1 MHIVKTLLVSLSPCL
16 LVFLCASAPLWPILG
31 ILAAEA
37 QQPKDSADKKPPV
50 TFEELR
56 KIVQEI
62 DKRMAAVQGNPLT
75 KLDALRALE
84 AEYAA
89 KGPAARSAIAV
100 RILTVAPEVGNYE
113 EALRYA
119 DIAYGTS
126 AMGRRAGADE
136 LKGYRPVDALNA
148 LARAAEAAQVVMINE
163 AHHVPQHRA
172 FTIGLLKKLRNRG
185 FTHFATETLY
195 EKDTQLNERGYP
207 TAQTGYYTG
216 EPVYGD
222 LIRIALRLGFRVIPY
237 EVEGATNPDERER
250 GQARN
255 LVERILKDDPKA
267 RILIHAGYAHID
279 ESGADRVGAITMAQ
293 RFKETT
299 GIDPLTIEQTEM
311 TEHNSRE
318 LEHPLYRHVLERGLV
333 TRPTVF
339 RKARGELWMQE
350 RGRHDVTLFHPR
362 SRPLGRDAGGRPD
375 WLRLGGSRGPYR
387 LPKDV
392 CGAER
397 RCLVRARLASEP
409 ADAIPIDQLEVLA
422 ERQAAAL
429 MLPAGEFIIEVQD
442 PEGRP
447 LTNFRIRKGRPR

>member
-1 MHIVKTLLVSLSPCL
+1 MRNIFIF
-16 LVFLCASAPLWPILG
+16 VFLCGSVSLWPILS
-31 ILAAEA
+31 ILAAEP
-37 QQPKDSADKKPPV
+37 QQTRDSADKDQPV

-56 KIVQEI
+56 KIVLEI

-75 KLDALRALE
+75 KLDALRAME

-89 KGPAARSAIAV
+89 KGKAAKSAIAV
-100 RILTVAPEVGNYE
+100 RILTVAPELGNYG

-119 DIAYGTS
+119 DIAYGTH
-126 AMGRRAGADE
+126 AIGRLAGADE
-136 LKGYRPVDALNA
+136 LKGYQPVDALNA
-148 LARAAEAAQVVMINE
+148 LVRAAEAAQVVMINE

-172 FTIGLLKKLRNRG
+172 FTIDLLKKLRHRG

-207 TAQTGYYTG
+207 TTNTGFYTG

-222 LIRIALRLGFRVIPY
+222 LIRIALMLGFRVIPY
-237 EVEGATNPDERER
+237 EVEGATSADVRER

-267 RILIHAGYAHID
+267 RILVHAGYAHID
-279 ESGADRVGAITMAQ
+279 ESGADRVGAMTMAQ

-311 TEHNSRE
+311 SEHSARE
-318 LEHPLYRHVLERGLV
+318 FEHPLYRHVLERGLV
-333 TRPTVF
+333 TRPAVF
-339 RKARGELWMQE
+339 RNARGELWVQE

-387 LPKDV
+387 LPKNV

-397 RCLVRARLASEP
+397 RCLVRARAASEP

-422 ERQAAAL
+422 EWRAPAL
-429 MLPAGEFIIEVQD
+429 MLPAGAFIIEVQD
-442 PEGRP
+442 PGGRP
-447 LTNFRIRKGRPR
+447 VMNFRIRKGSPNGIR

>member
-1 MHIVKTLLVSLSPCL
+1 MGNIIIFL
-16 LVFLCASAPLWPILG
+16 FLCASVALWPIPS
-31 ILAAEA
+31 ILIAGP
-37 QQPKDSADKKPPV
+37 QQTKDSADKDRPV

-56 KIVQEI
+56 KIVLEI

-75 KLDALRALE
+75 KLDALRAME
-84 AEYAA
+84 AEYNA
-89 KGPAARSAIAV
+89 KGPAARSAVAV
-100 RILTVAPEVGNYE
+100 RILTVAPEVGNYG

-119 DIAYGTS
+119 DIAYGTQ
-126 AMGRRAGADE
+126 AMGRLAGADE

-172 FTIGLLKKLRNRG
+172 FTIDLLKKLRQRG

-207 TAQTGYYTG
+207 TTTTGFYTG

-237 EVEGATNPDERER
+237 EVEGAADADLRER

-267 RILIHAGYAHID
+267 RILVHAGYAHID
-279 ESGADRVGAITMAQ
+279 EFGADRVGAITMAQ

-311 TEHNSRE
+311 SEHSARE
-318 LEHPLYRHVLERGLV
+318 FEHPLYRHVVERGLV
-333 TRPTVF
+333 TRPVVF
-339 RKARGELWMQE
+339 RNARRELWSQD

-362 SRPLGRDAGGRPD
+362 TRPLSPDAGGRPD
-375 WLRLGGSRGPYR
+375 WLLLGGSRGPYR
-387 LPKDV
+387 LPKNI

-397 RCLVRARLASEP
+397 RCLVRARVASEP
-409 ADAIPIDQLEVLA
+409 ADAIPIDQMEVLA
-422 ERQAAAL
+422 ERPAPAL

-442 PEGRP
+442 PEARP
-447 LTNFRIRKGRPR
+447 LMNFRIRKGRPQ